1 MAPRPLPAPTAR
13 RALVSV
19 SLASSVFGG
28 LLAWTGAFAG
38 LGVSAF
44 AVGAAA
50 TLVPMYVFARNHPAG
65 RPLSFML
72 SFAFA
77 FVVLT
82 WPILWLGVAYA
93 RSLRPGQP
101 LGE

>member
-1 MAPRPLPAPTAR
+1 
-13 RALVSV
+13 
-19 SLASSVFGG
+19 
-28 LLAWTGAFAG
+28 
-38 LGVSAF
+38 
-44 AVGAAA
+44 
-50 TLVPMYVFARNHPAG
+50 
-65 RPLSFML
+65 ML

-93 RSLRPGQP
+93 RSLLTGQP